1 MICNLEIGKFFYI
14 LMKTVFFSHTKSDL
28 FDNHAF
34 LRYNF
39 RVGLVTGSKHF
50 LENRL
55 LLIIYYYRYSDS
67 VSNIY

>member
-1 MICNLEIGKFFYI
+1 MICNLEIAKFFYI

-50 LENRL
+50 LENCL
-55 LLIIYYYRYSDS
+55 MLIIYYYRYSDS
-67 VSNIY
+67 GSNIY